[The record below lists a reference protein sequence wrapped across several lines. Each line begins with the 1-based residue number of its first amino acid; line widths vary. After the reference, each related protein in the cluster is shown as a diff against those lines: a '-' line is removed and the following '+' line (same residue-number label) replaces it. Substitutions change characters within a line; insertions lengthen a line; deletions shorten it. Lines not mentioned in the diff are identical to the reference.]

1 MGARAAELGKNVVVS
16 GRLRRDTF
24 RGGDAVELKIARLG

>member
-1 MGARAAELGKNVVVS
+1 MGDRASSLGKTVVVS

-24 RGGDAVELKIARLG
+24 RGGDAVELKITRLG